1 MSCPKQAVLIFE
13 EDAAVPAGLK
23 PLMPETVLSRPILS
37 WVCDRLRAEGVQR
50 LFAVCGPRFAE
61 EARGILPPESAVSE
75 QWTDLES
82 CLETVG
88 ATRVLPR
95 AAVPQEEAGPGTPGD
110 LAGENDQQRAGRGAG
125 LRLAAG
131 LRAGHRGRD

>member
-23 PLMPETVLSRPILS
+23 PLMLETVLSRPILS

-61 EARGILPPESAVSE
+61 EARGILPPDPSV
-75 QWTDLES
+75 
-82 CLETVG
+82 
-88 ATRVLPR
+88 
-95 AAVPQEEAGPGTPGD
+95 
-110 LAGENDQQRAGRGAG
+110 AG
-125 LRLAAG
+125 LAQGVGQRRTGELL
-131 LRAGHRGRD
+131 LRIADSGVCG